1 MGITNFTTSHDD
13 NGGGPNGPTGIPG
26 VPGLFPGMDAG
37 SVDPMELLID
47 YNQQFKT
54 AGSTLFRDE
63 VVQQTLSVLIGK
75 NKPNAMLV
83 GPAGVGKTKIV
94 EDIAYRLANDDPLI
108 PDKLKGCVVYELP
121 LSNVVSG
128 SSLVGQLEEKVLAV
142 VEFVEDPA
150 NKAILFM
157 DEIHQLVSS
166 TSPTYQ
172 KVAQILKPA
181 LARGKMRVIGATT
194 TQEAKDMM
202 DDPAFNRRFSKII
215 VDELTKAQT
224 VDILIAAKAGFMAHH
239 NHKIALNDDTMAT
252 VVDLAEQY
260 KPAGSHRPDNAL
272 TLLDRAIGDAIINR
286 KKQEIMLASDPNQ
299 ATALAAL
306 RAIKQIPITER
317 QIRQTAIKLATG
329 NSKPES
335 LDIDKL
341 KAALS
346 VIKGQDKI
354 VEHLIREL
362 RKHEMNLIPSNQP
375 MTMLFIG
382 PSGVGKTEVTKII
395 AKELTGCEPIVLN
408 MTEFNSPASVNR
420 IIGSAAGYVGS
431 DSHAE
436 LPFDSLESNPYQIIL
451 LDEFEKCDEAVKK
464 LFMQVFDE
472 GLLKTNRGNTVD
484 FSKSII
490 IATTNAGHTVASSN
504 IGFTSAAPS
513 TEVKTAIRDLSAFF
527 DIALLNRFKE
537 HITFQP
543 IGKDIYRDILVSKYN
558 IMLATIRANK
568 PRVTLPDAIPDDVL
582 DTMVAD
588 TYVPEFGAR
597 PAKKAVEDFIY
608 DQVL

>member
-1 MGITNFTTSHDD
+1 MGINNFTSGNDAGHG
-13 NGGGPNGPTGIPG
+13 NPNGFPPGMPSGFPSNLDTGIP
-26 VPGLFPGMDAG
+26 
-37 SVDPMELLID
+37 VDPTELLIN

-54 AGSTLFRDE
+54 AGPTLFRDE

-94 EDIAYRLANDDPLI
+94 EDIAYRLENNDPLI
-108 PDKLKGCVVYELP
+108 PDKLKGLIVYELP

-142 VEFVEDPA
+142 VDFVEDPA

-166 TSPTYQ
+166 SSPTYQ

-215 VDELTKAQT
+215 VDELTKTQT
-224 VDILIAAKAGFMAHH
+224 VDILIAAKPGFMAHH
-239 NHKIALNDDTMAT
+239 NHKIAINDDTMAT
-252 VVDLAEQY
+252 VVELAEQY
-260 KPAGSHRPDNAL
+260 KPAGSHRPDNAI
-272 TLLDRAIGDAIINR
+272 TLLDRAIGDAIVNR
-286 KKQEIMLASDPNQ
+286 NKQEILLAADPNQ

-306 RAIKQIPITER
+306 RSIKQIPITER

-329 NSKPES
+329 NSKPET
-335 LDIDKL
+335 LDVDKL
-341 KAALS
+341 TSALDA
-346 VIKGQDKI
+346 IKGQDEIIK
-354 VEHLIREL
+354 HLIKEL
-362 RKHEMNLIPSNQP
+362 RKHEMNLMPSNQP

-395 AKELTGCEPIVLN
+395 AKELTGCAPIVLN
-408 MTEFNSPASVNR
+408 MTEYNSPASVNR

-472 GLLKTNRGNTVD
+472 GYLKTNRGNTID

-490 IATTNAGHTVASSN
+490 IATTNAGHTLPQSN
-504 IGFTSAAPS
+504 LGFVSDNSQNT
-513 TEVKTAIRDLSAFF
+513 KTAIRDLSSFF
-527 DIALLNRFKE
+527 DIALLNRFKD

-543 IGKDIYRDILVSKYN
+543 ISKTVYQDILVAKYHTLLHN
-558 IMLATIRANK
+558 IRATK
-568 PRVTLPDAIPDDVL
+568 PRIQLPDDIPDDVL
-582 DTMVAD
+582 KNMVET
-588 TYVPEFGAR
+588 TYTPEFGAR
-597 PAKKAVEDFIY
+597 PARKAIEDFIY